1 MQRIVTLVGFLL
13 VTVVTTGTNIHIGVF
28 GAVVVV
34 VTVVVGA
41 VVGGAVV
48 GVLLL
53 AVLLLLVLLLLVLL
67 LLSCKIHLNS
77 FRAESFFT
85 KKCVAQS

>member
-13 VTVVTTGTNIHIGVF
+13 VTVVTTGTNIHIGV
-28 GAVVVV
+28 VVV

-48 GVLLL
+48 GGV
-53 AVLLLLVLLLLVLL
+53 VVV
-67 LLSCKIHLNS
+67 
-77 FRAESFFT
+77 
-85 KKCVAQS
+85 V

>member
-13 VTVVTTGTNIHIGVF
+13 VTVVTTGTNIHLGVF

-48 GVLLL
+48 GGV
-53 AVLLLLVLLLLVLL
+53 VVV
-67 LLSCKIHLNS
+67 
-77 FRAESFFT
+77 
-85 KKCVAQS
+85 V